1 MDSLA
6 FGLPEFVGALFVA
19 PQVREQALA
28 ELERTILVRLGP
40 FERAQ
45 RGMLMALLRDAL
57 STAFARRDLDP
68 SAFRATNRASTLLY
82 GAGRAGEDYGLLVV
96 TFETLLPLTNERG
109 ALDGEDSRVLRDLL
123 LAAETC
129 DVTVV
134 LDPEDAHIEVF
145 GPTVAL
151 SSLLPAAF
159 GTLDLGKDEEGSLY
173 PSEPPTLAA
182 TPDSERLVAPEPA
195 AELPEEVDVDDAVA
209 LFEASMLPDYAPED
223 APAPQAAV
231 LLADSPLAPEEA
243 GEHAEEILE
252 VDVDAEILE
261 AQALEEDEAVDDAV
275 EVAHVAAD
283 VGVEADLPDVPVAV
297 SLPAAA
303 PLPPKKTDENWRT
316 LASALESLD
325 GPQPL
330 SALERMFTAA
340 YVPLGEM
347 IQAGLA
353 DARAQTAHQAFG
365 ANFAHVYRDASATM
379 GHRHK
384 LPRMVMDAPDLAAK
398 EAREAGARSLVLLY
412 CDGLRYDLGLRVRD
426 ELEARCADFAT
437 LVGESLLWAALPST
451 TPRQVETLIRGREAL
466 GTPYEPVSEST
477 ALRDRTA
484 DVVRRVR
491 MGSREMFKLD
501 LIEARLRGPSY
512 DAAALAGEIADV
524 VARFARRE
532 LTERKQRTLL
542 YLFGDHGFAFDRGV
556 AVQGGALPEQVLVPA
571 QAWALDAVH

>member
-6 FGLPEFVGALFVA
+6 SGLPEFVGALFVA

-40 FERAQ
+40 FERAH
-45 RGMLMALLRDAL
+45 RGSLMTLLRDAL
-57 STAFARRDLDP
+57 STAFARRDLDHR
-68 SAFRATNRASTLLY
+68 SFGGASKASTLLY
-82 GAGRAGEDYGLLVV
+82 GAVRAGGDYGRLVV
-96 TFETLLPLTNERG
+96 TFETLAPLTNGRG

-159 GTLDLGKDEEGSLY
+159 GALIASDAHPSEAPPAMHEEPSGLY
-173 PSEPPTLAA
+173 PSEPPSFDAL
-182 TPDSERLVAPEPA
+182 PESERLLAPEPA
-195 AELPEEVDVDDAVA
+195 AALPEEVEELDDAA
-209 LFEASMLPDYAPED
+209 ILFEAVMNAQPESV
-223 APAPQAAV
+223 PAEAQAAAYAEAMDEEAE
-231 LLADSPLAPEEA
+231 LLEEETSDLDLDVAAFEEA
-243 GEHAEEILE
+243 GVGIEAELA
-252 VDVDAEILE
+252 DAPI
-261 AQALEEDEAVDDAV
+261 AVAV
-275 EVAHVAAD
+275 VAPDHLVVPTATAHVVTPFKKAEDWRPLAA
-283 VGVEADLPDVPVAV
+283 
-297 SLPAAA
+297 
-303 PLPPKKTDENWRT
+303 
-316 LASALESLD
+316 ALESLT

-347 IQAGLA
+347 LQAGLA
-353 DARAQTAHQAFG
+353 DVRARNAHQTFG

-398 EAREAGARSLVLLY
+398 EAKEAGARSLVLLY

-426 ELEARCADFAT
+426 QIEARCADFAT
-437 LVGESLLWAALPST
+437 LVGESLLWSALPST
-451 TPRQVETLIRGREAL
+451 TPRQVETIIRGREAL
-466 GTPYEPVSEST
+466 ASVYEPVSEST

-491 MGSREMFKLD
+491 MGSRELFKLD
-501 LIEARLRGPSY
+501 LIEARLRAATYEP
-512 DAAALAGEIADV
+512 AALAAEIADV
-524 VARFARRE
+524 IARFARRE
-532 LTERKQRTLL
+532 LSSRKQRTLL
-542 YLFGDHGFAFDRGV
+542 YLFGDHGFSFDRGV

-571 QAWALDAVH
+571 QAWALDSVH

>member
-6 FGLPEFVGALFVA
+6 SGLPEFVGALFVA

-40 FERAQ
+40 FERAH
-45 RGMLMALLRDAL
+45 RGGLMALLRDAL
-57 STAFARRDLDP
+57 STAFARRDLDYR
-68 SAFRATNRASTLLY
+68 AFGDASKASTLLY
-82 GAGRAGEDYGLLVV
+82 GAVRAGEDYGRLVV
-96 TFETLLPLTNERG
+96 TFETLAPLTNGRG

-159 GTLDLGKDEEGSLY
+159 GALTASEAPPAMGADSGHLY
-173 PSEPPTLAA
+173 PSEPPSFDAL
-182 TPDSERLVAPEPA
+182 PESERLLAPEPA
-195 AELPEEVDVDDAVA
+195 AALPAQPDDLDEGAI
-209 LFEASMLPDYAPED
+209 LFEAVMNAQPPES
-223 APAPQAAV
+223 APAHARAAAYAEAMDEEAE
-231 LLADSPLAPEEA
+231 LLEEETSDLDLDVAAFEEA
-243 GEHAEEILE
+243 GVGIEAELA
-252 VDVDAEILE
+252 DA
-261 AQALEEDEAVDDAV
+261 
-275 EVAHVAAD
+275 
-283 VGVEADLPDVPVAV
+283 PVAV
-297 SLPAAA
+297 AVVASDHRMAAFKKA
-303 PLPPKKTDENWRT
+303 EDWRPL
-316 LASALESLD
+316 AAALESLT

-347 IQAGLA
+347 LQAGLG
-353 DARAQTAHQAFG
+353 DVRARNAHQTFG

-398 EAREAGARSLVLLY
+398 EAKEAGARSLVLLY

-426 ELEARCADFAT
+426 QIEARCADFAT
-437 LVGESLLWAALPST
+437 LVGESLLWSALPST
-451 TPRQVETLIRGREAL
+451 TPRQVETIIRGREAL
-466 GTPYEPVSEST
+466 ASVYEPVSEST

-491 MGSREMFKLD
+491 MGSRELFKLD
-501 LIEARLRGPSY
+501 LIEARLRAASY
-512 DAAALAGEIADV
+512 EPAILAAEIADV
-524 VARFARRE
+524 IARFARRE
-532 LTERKQRTLL
+532 LASRKQRTLL
-542 YLFGDHGFAFDRGV
+542 YVFGDHGFSFDRGV

-571 QAWALDAVH
+571 QAWALDSVH

>member
-6 FGLPEFVGALFVA
+6 SGLPEFVGALFVA

-40 FERAQ
+40 FERAH
-45 RGMLMALLRDAL
+45 RGGLMKLLRDAL
-57 STAFARRDLDP
+57 ATAFARRDLDHR
-68 SAFRATNRASTLLY
+68 AFGDASKASTLLY
-82 GAGRAGEDYGLLVV
+82 GAVRAGGDYGRLVV
-96 TFETLLPLTNERG
+96 TFETLAPLTNGRG

-159 GTLDLGKDEEGSLY
+159 DALSPTSTTDAPSEPPPALHAETYPLY
-173 PSEPPTLAA
+173 PSEPPSFDPL
-182 TPDSERLVAPEPA
+182 PESERLLAPEPA
-195 AELPEEVDVDDAVA
+195 AALPDDAEEVDDAA
-209 LFEASMLPDYAPED
+209 ILFEAVMNARPEPMPAAPPSSAYADAMDEEAELLEEETADLDLAAFEAAGVGIEAELAD
-223 APAPQAAV
+223 APIAVAVTEPDHLVPAAPAQAAPFKKV
-231 LLADSPLAPEEA
+231 EDWRPLAA
-243 GEHAEEILE
+243 
-252 VDVDAEILE
+252 
-261 AQALEEDEAVDDAV
+261 
-275 EVAHVAAD
+275 
-283 VGVEADLPDVPVAV
+283 
-297 SLPAAA
+297 
-303 PLPPKKTDENWRT
+303 
-316 LASALESLD
+316 ALESLS

-330 SALERMFTAA
+330 SALERMFTSA

-347 IQAGLA
+347 LQAGLV
-353 DARAQTAHQAFG
+353 DARARSAHQTFG

-398 EAREAGARSLVLLY
+398 EAKEAGARSLVLLY

-426 ELEARCADFAT
+426 QIEARCADFAT
-437 LVGESLLWAALPST
+437 LVGESLLWSALPST
-451 TPRQVETLIRGREAL
+451 TPRQVETIIRGREAL
-466 GTPYEPVSEST
+466 ASVYEPVSEST

-491 MGSREMFKLD
+491 MGSRELFKLD
-501 LIEARLRGPSY
+501 LIEARIRAATYEP
-512 DAAALAGEIADV
+512 AALAAEIADV

-532 LTERKQRTLL
+532 LSSRKQRTLL
-542 YLFGDHGFAFDRGV
+542 YLFGDHGFSFDRGV
-556 AVQGGALPEQVLVPA
+556 PVQGGALPEQVLVPA